1 MSLSVVCCTRDR
13 LTRLTPEGMMM
24 MMMTIIII
32 IIIIMSVMFLN
43 IPACVKEK
51 WPLKDENGC

>member
-1 MSLSVVCCTRDR
+1 
-13 LTRLTPEGMMM
+13 MMM